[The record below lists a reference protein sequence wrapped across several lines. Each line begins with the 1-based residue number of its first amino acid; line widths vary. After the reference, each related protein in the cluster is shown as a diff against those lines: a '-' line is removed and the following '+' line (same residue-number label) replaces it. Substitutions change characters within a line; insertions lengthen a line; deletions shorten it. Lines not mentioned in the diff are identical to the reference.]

1 LPEFLEFV
9 GTSPLVAHNAVF
21 DTGFIRHNARLINRN
36 VDNPVIDT
44 LELSGKCFRSLKT
57 QTGCGCKAS
66 WCFIGN
72 HHRALDDAKACGEIF
87 IKCLEILAEKNVK
100 TIDDIQNVLR
110 VVGIIRKQIHT
121 MPLYL

>member
-1 LPEFLEFV
+1 VVAKHLGVSLE
-9 GTSPLVAHNAVF
+9 
-21 DTGFIRHNARLINRN
+21 
-36 VDNPVIDT
+36 
-44 LELSGKCFRSLKT
+44 
-57 QTGCGCKAS
+57 
-66 WCFIGN
+66 N

-100 TIDDIQNVLR
+100 QLMTYKMFLR